1 MEKYCKRFFIGL
13 SLVCVC
19 ILTIFRLDYSDCY
32 LPLKMTASFSFVMT
46 AVFAFLSNKE
56 KSAKFRKMG
65 IGFIVAAFISFVAD
79 FVIDVNF
86 LYGMLLFFVSVLVY
100 FFSCF
105 TFGLPNKTFYIV
117 TFGLY
122 IPYIVIINLL
132 PGFKFESFTIPVA
145 VYSFTILIFTVKS
158 FGVFRNKSV
167 YAKMLSI
174 GALLFILSD
183 FDLLIK
189 VFYQLSPNVKLFY
202 EMTNPIL
209 YFPAQLLIANSL
221 SKDFLKDNN

>member
-32 LPLKMTASFSFVMT
+32 LPLKMIASFSFLMT
-46 AVFAFLSNKE
+46 AVFAFLSNKDKSE
-56 KSAKFRKMG
+56 KFKKMG

-79 FVIDVNF
+79 YVIDVNF

-105 TFGLPNKTFYIV
+105 TFGLPNKTFYLV
-117 TFGLY
+117 TFGTY

-158 FGVFRNKSV
+158 FGVFKNKSI
-167 YAKMLSI
+167 YAKMLPI

-189 VFYQLSPNVKLFY
+189 VFYQLTPGFKQFY
-202 EMTNPIL
+202 SMLNAIL
-209 YFPAQLLIANSL
+209 YFPGQLLIANSL
-221 SKDFLKDNN
+221 SNDFVKNS

>member
-1 MEKYCKRFFIGL
+1 MEKRFKRFFIGL
-13 SLVCVC
+13 CLLSVCVLSFLR
-19 ILTIFRLDYSDCY
+19 INYLDYY
-32 LPLKMTASFSFVMT
+32 LPLKMVASFSFVMT

-56 KSAKFRKMG
+56 KSAKFKKMG
-65 IGFIVAAFISFVAD
+65 IGFIIASFISFVAD

-86 LYGMLLFFVSVLVY
+86 LYGMLLFFVSVLIY

-105 TFGLPNKTFYIV
+105 NFGLPNKTFYIV

-221 SKDFLKDNN
+221 SKDFFENHN

>member
-1 MEKYCKRFFIGL
+1 METKIKRFFIGL
-13 SLVCVC
+13 CLLSVCV
-19 ILTIFRLDYSDCY
+19 LSIFRINYPGCF
-32 LPLKMTASFSFVMT
+32 LPLKMLASFSFVMT
-46 AVFAFLSNKE
+46 AVFAFLSNKD

-105 TFGLPNKTFYIV
+105 TFGLPNKTFYLV
-117 TFGLY
+117 TFGTY

-132 PGFKFESFTIPVA
+132 PGFKFASFTIPVA
-145 VYSFTILIFTVKS
+145 VYSFTILIFTVKA
-158 FGVFRNKSV
+158 FGVFKNNNI

-174 GALLFILSD
+174 GALLFIFSD

-189 VFYQLSPNVKLFY
+189 VFYQLTPGLKLFY
-202 EMTNPIL
+202 SMLNPLL

-221 SKDFLKDNN
+221 SKDFLENNI

>member
-1 MEKYCKRFFIGL
+1 MEKILKRFFIGL
-13 SLVCVC
+13 SLFSVLLLS
-19 ILTIFRLDYSDCY
+19 ILKLRFSECY
-32 LPLKMTASFSFVMT
+32 LPLKMVASFSFVMT
-46 AVFAFLSNKE
+46 AVFAFLSNKD
-56 KSAKFRKMG
+56 KSEMFKKMG

-79 FVIDVNF
+79 YVIDVNF

-105 TFGLPNKTFYIV
+105 TFGLPNKSFYLV
-117 TFGLY
+117 TFGTY

-158 FGVFRNKSV
+158 FGVFKNKNV

-174 GALLFILSD
+174 GAFLFILSD
-183 FDLLIK
+183 FDLLIE
-189 VFYQLSPNVKLFY
+189 VFYQLTPGVRQFY
-202 EMTNPIL
+202 SILNAIL

-221 SKDFLKDNN
+221 SKDFLRTDN